1 MGQTEFVHSTAPGS
15 PCRSASEAARFD
27 PRVVGSAREGSDGD
41 EGLGSLE
48 EEGELPAR
56 SPGRGPLRSLQVH
69 VSTTGARRLSLGPRV
84 DPRLGHLRQVHAP
97 PLTGLDRLRSRI
109 AVADSSEWRL
119 RGLPDDLSFAGSS
132 SSAARARTG
141 LWWGPRFESGGRL
154 LAICQGFF
162 ALHSSLSEGVRGP
175 PEVYF
180 IEGLKEKQAVLQAFS
195 SSKELERGRRRLSS
209 PVTPSALQ
217 STLTPSA
224 VMKESRS
231 RV

>member
-69 VSTTGARRLSLGPRV
+69 VSTTGARRLSLGPRA

-97 PLTGLDRLRSRI
+97 PLTGPNRLGSRI
-109 AVADSSEWRL
+109 AVAVDPTFAGRSLDRSLIEFGSPPDDKPRWLGGRPAHEL
-119 RGLPDDLSFAGSS
+119 RDWGKPAPNDPRALVWDLQLAAHLDPRALVHDLGLAEGGLGAPACPRERGAGLP
-132 SSAARARTG
+132 ARPSTA
-141 LWWGPRFESGGRL
+141 
-154 LAICQGFF
+154 
-162 ALHSSLSEGVRGP
+162 SL
-175 PEVYF
+175 
-180 IEGLKEKQAVLQAFS
+180 
-195 SSKELERGRRRLSS
+195 
-209 PVTPSALQ
+209 
-217 STLTPSA
+217 
-224 VMKESRS
+224 
-231 RV
+231 

>member
-69 VSTTGARRLSLGPRV
+69 VSTTGARRLSLGPRA

-97 PLTGLDRLRSRI
+97 PLTGPNRLGSRI
-109 AVADSSEWRL
+109 AVAGGPDLCRTIARSLAERVRRRHRMTCPGGWAADPRMSCAIGVSPRRTIRARWCGIFNSRPTSIPELSSTTLASPRAVWEPRRAREKEGPASPRDLRPPRCSDRSNTVRL
-119 RGLPDDLSFAGSS
+119 RPTPGCT
-132 SSAARARTG
+132 AATAT
-141 LWWGPRFESGGRL
+141 
-154 LAICQGFF
+154 
-162 ALHSSLSEGVRGP
+162 
-175 PEVYF
+175 
-180 IEGLKEKQAVLQAFS
+180 
-195 SSKELERGRRRLSS
+195 
-209 PVTPSALQ
+209 
-217 STLTPSA
+217 
-224 VMKESRS
+224 
-231 RV
+231 